1 MDNSYFTTVA
11 PYMQQDQG
19 LSPVFQNIGAQ
30 QAFQNQNLQ
39 QGSQL
44 AQQAGQTAQNS
55 MAGLNPLAMAA
66 MLRNKNNFG
75 NSGMSSGMTN
85 GGVTGNIYDN
95 NGNLLST
102 GNASPDAATWSQAFG
117 GTGGMDR

>member
-1 MDNSYFTTVA
+1 
-11 PYMQQDQG
+11 MQQDQG

-39 QGSQL
+39 QGTQL

-66 MLRNKNNFG
+66 MLRNKPNFG

-95 NGNLLST
+95 NGNLLTT
-102 GNASPDAATWSQAFG
+102 GNAAPGAATWNQAFG
-117 GTGGMDR
+117 GTGGMGD

>member
-39 QGSQL
+39 QGGQL

-66 MLRNKNNFG
+66 MLRNKQPNYDQWQTTGSNQYFG
-75 NSGMSSGMTN
+75 NNSNGLGAGEGYSGM
-85 GGVTGNIYDN
+85 
-95 NGNLLST
+95 
-102 GNASPDAATWSQAFG
+102 NAELG
-117 GTGGMDR
+117 L